1 MTGGAPDESKA
12 PPRWRRALPLAVLA
26 AGFAAFF
33 ALGLDDYLGFDGL
46 RQNRLLLTD
55 WVAREGAWAIVVFIG
70 TYAAFT
76 ACSVPGAVFF
86 TIASGFLFGYAWGTL
101 WSLTGATIGAT
112 IIFLAA
118 RTALGDLFRARAG
131 PTLRKLEA
139 GFSRNAFN
147 YLLVLRLVPLF
158 PFWII
163 NLAAAFLGVPLGTY
177 VAATALGM
185 IPAAFAFTFFGAG
198 IGTILDSEQA
208 PTLAGVM
215 TPEIMI
221 ALGALAALSILPVLY
236 RYLTGRKSSREQ
248 D

>member
-1 MTGGAPDESKA
+1 MSGESKTA
-12 PPRWRRALPLAVLA
+12 PRWRRTIPLVVLG

-33 ALGLDDYLGFDGL
+33 GLGLDDYVSFDGL

-55 WVAREGAWAIVVFIG
+55 WVVREGAWAVVVFIG
-70 TYAAFT
+70 AYAVFT

-86 TIASGFLFGYAWGTL
+86 TITSGFLFGYAWGAL

-139 GFSRNAFN
+139 GFSKNAFN

-158 PFWII
+158 PFWMI

-177 VAATALGM
+177 VTATALGM
-185 IPAAFAFTFFGAG
+185 IPATIAYTFFGAG

-208 PTLAGVM
+208 PTLAGVV

-221 ALGALAALSILPVLY
+221 ALAALAALSVAPVLY
-236 RYLTGRKSSREQ
+236 RYLTGRKGSPG
-248 D
+248 